1 MDIRLLNFIS
11 PKDLAKICRS
21 QLFFKIFLVPDICDS
36 RGSYSRQPDPVTG
49 CRCKVRPPCSHP
61 WTSIFFLTILLII
74 KAKNIS
80 SLYTYTHTL
89 KGSVLFFSFQP
100 NVVGKNCDQCQ
111 ENTFFLDADNPYGC
125 LRCFCMGVTKQCTS
139 TSWNK
144 AQVGWLYVFEF
155 TGG

>member
-1 MDIRLLNFIS
+1 MDIRLSNFIS
-11 PKDLAKICRS
+11 PKDLAKICSS
-21 QLFFKIFLVPDICDS
+21 QLFFSIFLVPDICDS

-49 CRCKVRPPCSHP
+49 CRCKVRLPCSHP
-61 WTSIFFLTILLII
+61 WTSIFFFTILLII
-74 KAKNIS
+74 KAEIIS
-80 SLYTYTHTL
+80 FLYTYMYLHTYP
-89 KGSVLFFSFQP
+89 KRFSFDFFSQP

-144 AQVGWLYVFEF
+144 AQVG
-155 TGG
+155 